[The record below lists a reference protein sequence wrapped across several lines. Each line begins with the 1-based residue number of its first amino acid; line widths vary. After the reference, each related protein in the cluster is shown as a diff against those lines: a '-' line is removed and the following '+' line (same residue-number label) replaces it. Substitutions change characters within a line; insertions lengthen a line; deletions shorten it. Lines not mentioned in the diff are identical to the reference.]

1 MGTVRLVEPNREPS
15 DEELM
20 RRLAAGR
27 QEALARLHGRY
38 APLIFNLAAQT
49 LDRAAAEE
57 IAQDVFVTVWRK
69 AATFDPARG
78 AFRPWVLR
86 IAHVRIL
93 NELRR
98 RGRRPQVAPDP
109 DGLRLAALPD
119 PGPEPAEETWREYR
133 RATVQEAVQA
143 LPPPQRQA
151 LSLAF
156 FEDLTHEQ
164 VAGFL
169 GLPLGTAKT
178 RIRAGLQKLRVQL
191 APLIMVALV
200 VVGAAAILGIR
211 YRAQQATLQ
220 RNERALRLV
229 ASSDV
234 VPVRLTAMPGVP
246 AETHSHYR
254 GRPGASMAVM
264 SLSNF
269 APAPAGKTYQGWAR
283 HNGVW
288 ISLGTARP
296 DGTGNALLIAEGP
309 ELATLPDALQV
320 TLEPARGSPAPTGPV
335 IVAWPGP

>member
-1 MGTVRLVEPNREPS
+1 MGTVRLVKPNREPS

-119 PGPEPAEETWREYR
+119 PGPEPAEATWREYR

-169 GLPLGTAKT
+169 GLPL
-178 RIRAGLQKLRVQL
+178 
-191 APLIMVALV
+191 
-200 VVGAAAILGIR
+200 
-211 YRAQQATLQ
+211 
-220 RNERALRLV
+220 
-229 ASSDV
+229 
-234 VPVRLTAMPGVP
+234 
-246 AETHSHYR
+246 
-254 GRPGASMAVM
+254 
-264 SLSNF
+264 
-269 APAPAGKTYQGWAR
+269 
-283 HNGVW
+283 
-288 ISLGTARP
+288 
-296 DGTGNALLIAEGP
+296 
-309 ELATLPDALQV
+309 
-320 TLEPARGSPAPTGPV
+320 
-335 IVAWPGP
+335 